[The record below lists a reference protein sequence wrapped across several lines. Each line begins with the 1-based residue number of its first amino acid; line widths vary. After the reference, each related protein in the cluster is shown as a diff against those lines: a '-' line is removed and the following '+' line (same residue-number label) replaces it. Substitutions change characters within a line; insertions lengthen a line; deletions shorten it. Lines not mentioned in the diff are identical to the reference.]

1 MRKISPLFVAVLLL
15 MSAIAPAGAAAGKPI
30 RDVSPRH
37 TGTDYNNGQVLP
49 LGKGE
54 TKTAQPP
61 LGPAKVGDVRTWLAL
76 DDGDGTSAHPSRIYL
91 KNYTLRGV
99 GNHVEAWVANNLNFQ
114 AGDCRNNLLDGIS
127 RVSITNTQVSYLIDQ
142 FDTNMYPKESD
153 WWGVPPDRNGHNALL
168 PKLIPNLPSS
178 EYKGEGDNIVVLVDN
193 VRDSNYWNL
202 NNTQTNSY
210 IAGFFYSVFN
220 NYFNRNVMTIDA
232 FDWFHRTGANPAHA
246 PTSEPCTS
254 APARPFLYESV
265 FAHEYQ
271 HLIHH
276 YSDPDEVNWVNEGM
290 SDFTE
295 VITGYSDPSKH
306 VNQKGHDSHTNAFLG
321 WEAVTDA
328 SWNPLPYQ
336 SGPENG
342 LTIWGDQGD
351 DEILADYGFAYYF
364 MNLVHSQGFG
374 KEFFHAWHHN
384 PANGI
389 DGLNATLAS
398 SGSSKTYASLF
409 QDVATSALVDGYV
422 DNGAIVSGATAADLQ
437 NSATEATV
445 LVSPQANSTTGAPP
459 WGSDY
464 IDLGDGS
471 LLTSVA
477 FNGADVFNYPG
488 GPQWV
493 VDGAGYFT
501 NPDVAGHD
509 YYDNSQDIS
518 IARSVTVTGA
528 GVLSFEHYRAMELGW
543 DYGFVQKSTDGGVT
557 WTSLPCTNTT
567 STHNPDAFANIV
579 AKLPGYTGPS
589 DDTSVATTIGT
600 AGAPVTE
607 TCQLGASAGSVLI
620 AFRLMTDE
628 AAQFDGWH
636 VRNIQLDG
644 VSVGT
649 SGDLTRW
656 ENEKFFSPLPLSFA
670 FTLVGIN
677 GTVNGFGDVTAGTS
691 VKVFRPTLS
700 AGNDYTLSPADRTA
714 LAGYADVVAIVSGI
728 PASESSTLYQPYSL
742 MVNGTERADGA

>member
-1 MRKISPLFVAVLLL
+1 MRKISPVLVALLFIA
-15 MSAIAPAGAAAGKPI
+15 SAFAPAGAAAGKPI

-61 LGPAKVGDVRTWLAL
+61 LGPAKVGQVRTWLAL
-76 DDGDGTSAHPSRIYL
+76 DDQLGKIYL

-99 GNHVEAWVANNLNFQ
+99 GNHVEAWVANNLNFP
-114 AGDCRNNLLDGIS
+114 AGDCRNDGI
-127 RVSITNTQVSYLIDQ
+127 RNVITDTQVNYLIGQ
-142 FDTNMYPKESD
+142 FDGTMYPIESD
-153 WWGVPPDRNGHNALL
+153 WWGVPPDRNGHNAGL

-246 PTSEPCTS
+246 PTFDPCTS

-295 VITGYSDPSKH
+295 VITGYADLRKH

-321 WEAVTDA
+321 WEAVTNAD
-328 SWNPLPYQ
+328 WNPLPYQ

-342 LTIWGDQGD
+342 LTLWGDQGD
-351 DEILADYGFAYYF
+351 DEILADYGFAMYF
-364 MNLVHSQGFG
+364 MNYVRSQGFG

-389 DGLNATLAS
+389 DGLNATLAAV
-398 SGSSKTYASLF
+398 GSSKTFASLF
-409 QDVATSALVDGYV
+409 QDVTASALVDGYL
-422 DNGAIVSGATAADLQ
+422 DNGATVSGAAAADLQ

-464 IDLGDGS
+464 LDLGDGS

-477 FNGADVFNYPG
+477 FNGADVFSFPG
-488 GPQWV
+488 GTPWV
-493 VDGAGYFT
+493 VDGDGYYT
-501 NPDVAGHD
+501 NPDAVGIN
-509 YYDNSQDIS
+509 YGDNLDIS
-518 IARSVTVTGA
+518 MAHAITVSLA
-528 GVLSFEHYRAMELGW
+528 GVLTFKDYRAMELGW
-543 DYGFVQKSTDGGVT
+543 DFGFVQKSIDGGAT
-557 WTSLPCTNTT
+557 WTSLPCSNTT
-567 STHNPDAFANIV
+567 TAHNPDA
-579 AKLPGYTGPS
+579 
-589 DDTSVATTIGT
+589 D
-600 AGAPVTE
+600 
-607 TCQLGASAGSVLI
+607 ASACGRRKGI
-620 AFRLMTDE
+620 CKRL
-628 AAQFDGWH
+628 
-636 VRNIQLDG
+636 RN
-644 VSVGT
+644 
-649 SGDLTRW
+649 
-656 ENEKFFSPLPLSFA
+656 LS
-670 FTLVGIN
+670 
-677 GTVNGFGDVTAGTS
+677 
-691 VKVFRPTLS
+691 
-700 AGNDYTLSPADRTA
+700 
-714 LAGYADVVAIVSGI
+714 
-728 PASESSTLYQPYSL
+728 
-742 MVNGTERADGA
+742 

>member
-1 MRKISPLFVAVLLL
+1 MRKISPVLVALLFIA
-15 MSAIAPAGAAAGKPI
+15 SAFAPAGAAAGKPI

-61 LGPAKVGDVRTWLAL
+61 LGPAKVGQVRTWLAL
-76 DDGDGTSAHPSRIYL
+76 DDQLGRIYL

-99 GNHVEAWVANNLNFQ
+99 GNHVEAWVANNLNFP
-114 AGDCRNNLLDGIS
+114 AGDCRNDGI
-127 RVSITNTQVSYLIDQ
+127 RNVITDTQVNYLIGQ
-142 FDTNMYPKESD
+142 FDGTMYPIESD

-168 PKLIPNLPSS
+168 PKLISNLPSS
-178 EYKGEGDNIVVLVDN
+178 EYKGEGDNIVVLIDN
-193 VRDSNYWNL
+193 VRDSNYYDT
-202 NNTQTNSY
+202 NNVHTNSY

-232 FDWFHRTGANPAHA
+232 WDWVHRTGADPLHE

-295 VITGYSDPSKH
+295 IITGYSDPSKH

-422 DNGAIVSGATAADLQ
+422 DNGATVSGATAADLQ

-477 FNGADVFNYPG
+477 FNGADVFNFPG
-488 GPQWV
+488 GTPWV
-493 VDGAGYFT
+493 VDGDGYYT
-501 NPDVAGHD
+501 NPDAVGIN
-509 YYDNSQDIS
+509 YGDNLDIS
-518 IARSVTVTGA
+518 MAHAITVSLA
-528 GVLSFEHYRAMELGW
+528 GVLTFKDYRAMELGW
-543 DYGFVQKSTDGGVT
+543 DFGFVQKSIDGGAT
-557 WTSLPCTNTT
+557 WTSLPCSNTT
-567 STHNPDAFANIV
+567 TAHNPDADASIV
-579 AKLPGYTGPS
+579 ANVPGYTGPS
-589 DDTSVATTIGT
+589 DDTSVTTTIGT

-607 TCQLGASAGSVLI
+607 TCQLGAAAGPMLI
-620 AFRLMTDE
+620 AFRLMTD
-628 AAQFDGWH
+628 AAAEFDGWH
-636 VRNIQLDG
+636 VKDITLDG
-644 VSVGT
+644 VAVGT
-649 SGDLTRW
+649 GGSIAGWD
-656 ENEKFFSPLPLSFA
+656 NEKFFAPLPLSFA

-700 AGNDYTLSPADRTA
+700 AGNDYTLSLADRTA